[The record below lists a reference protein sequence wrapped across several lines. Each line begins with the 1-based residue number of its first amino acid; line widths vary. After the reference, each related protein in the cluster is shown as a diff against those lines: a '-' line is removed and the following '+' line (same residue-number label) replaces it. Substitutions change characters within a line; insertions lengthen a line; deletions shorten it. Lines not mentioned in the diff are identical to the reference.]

1 MNNKYFM
8 TIRKEFIFFN
18 NTGLYWYT
26 DSSYAFLSTVEAEIF
41 LDDLIL
47 LFR

>member
-8 TIRKEFIFFN
+8 KIRNEFIFFN
-18 NTGLYWYT
+18 NIGLYWYA

-41 LDDLIL
+41 LEDLIL